1 MEKIILLNY
10 TAGIFVGPRM
20 ILLISLT
27 DLKLG
32 NALYLNVS
40 PTRQDLIIILKKLN
54 FWYGALNHKTK
65 RSKLRWTSLSQ
76 IHLTIGG
83 G

>member
-10 TAGIFVGPRM
+10 TAGIFAGPRM
-20 ILLISLT
+20 ILQISFT

-32 NALYLNVS
+32 NALCLNVS

-54 FWYGALNHKTK
+54 FWYG
-65 RSKLRWTSLSQ
+65 SFQ
-76 IHLTIGG
+76 TIKQNYLDSGG
-83 G
+83 RVFLKFS